1 MSGFIE
7 RQSRLRQ
14 LVDDLGF
21 ENRGEVS
28 IPARNPQFLEI
39 PSTLHPAV
47 RNELQLRLPDGM
59 YGHQAKAIRASLDGA
74 DVCVATPTASGKSL
88 IFMSVSAHTLKAD
101 PDAKVLALYPAR
113 ALIQDQFSKW
123 QSLLSPMGLKCVQI
137 DGGIP
142 VNKRAD
148 ILRSGRLVLMTPDVA
163 HAWMMSRL
171 HEKSIKE
178 FLSSIKIVVLD
189 EAHVYD
195 GVFGTNMAYF
205 IRRLQAVT
213 RVDRFIT
220 STATI
225 GDPEKFIENLVGR
238 RPIVFGPP
246 DDQGP
251 SPDKWLV
258 MAKPGGGDP
267 FEKTVSLLKA
277 VADTGLGRF
286 IAFADSRRMVEQLV
300 VVAERKESEH
310 GIVEA
315 DTDESE
321 TEPDDQ
327 PTGYGRI
334 LPYRAGYEDED
345 RTQIQRA
352 LTDGKLSGVVSTSAM
367 ELGIDIGEIDTVLL
381 LSTPPTMKSFWQ
393 RFGRAGRKNPGYCI
407 FVDTREAISN
417 KEENPLN
424 EYLRKP
430 VEPAWLYL
438 DNPYLQYSQAL
449 CAAQEYAE
457 YGDIHYDRFP
467 LRSLPEQFMQY
478 LENEI
483 NPVQGIPD
491 DLYPLKQR
499 AQSGAHYEFPIRS
512 GIEKNFSVKLK
523 GSSGEHRLG
532 TLTMAQAMREGYPGA
547 IYYYMAKPFRVVSF
561 NYRAAEISV
570 TKTKRW
576 TTRAD
581 SRCMVFPKFP
591 SGVILSKKSNIGF
604 LVEAGMQISERV
616 TGFIEKRGR
625 MQTPHTYDHES
636 PHSQKPITRYFET
649 TGVCWYFP
657 EKELV
662 SDSVAARL
670 HEAFC
675 ILCGVQQRDIG
686 YGMFHSRPSVY
697 WQSECQGM
705 SIYDNVHGSLRLTKQ
720 LHERFSDVVDL
731 AISLAIER
739 ESHQVPPVIEAL
751 RRLKHLSLECEFNDA
766 EETISISSE
775 DDDWIAVIDDDQ
787 NAVHVENSEEV
798 KVISHRF
805 TPQGL
810 MYELVSNR
818 PGVRWLA
825 KTALVRPIPGITKMI
840 RVNWVTGEKEPS

>member
-1 MSGFIE
+1 MSAFMDN
-7 RQSRLRQ
+7 QSRLRK

-28 IPARNPQFLEI
+28 ISARKPQFLDV
-39 PSTLHPAV
+39 PSNLHQIV
-47 RNELQLRLPDGM
+47 RNELRSRLPSGM
-59 YGHQAKAIRASLDGA
+59 YGHQAKAIQAALDGS

-88 IFMSVSAHTLKAD
+88 IFMSVSAHVLKAD
-101 PDAKVLALYPAR
+101 SNAKVLALYPAR

-123 QSLLSPMGLKCVQI
+123 QSLLAPMGLRCVQI
-137 DGGIP
+137 DGGVA
-142 VNKRAD
+142 VNERAEL
-148 ILRSGRLVLMTPDVA
+148 LRNGRLVLMTPDVA

-171 HEKSIKE
+171 HDEPIRE

-205 IRRLQAVT
+205 MRRLQAVT
-213 RVDRFIT
+213 RVDRFIS

-225 GDPEKFIENLVGR
+225 GDPEQFIGNLIGR
-238 RPIVFGPP
+238 RPTVFGPS

-267 FEKTVSLLKA
+267 FGKSVALLKA
-277 VADTGLGRF
+277 VADAGYGRF
-286 IAFADSRRMVEQLV
+286 IAFADSRRIVEQLV
-300 VVAERKESEH
+300 VIAERKESER
-310 GIVEA
+310 GVVEV
-315 DTDESE
+315 DNEESE
-321 TEPDDQ
+321 PEPSEHVIEH
-327 PTGYGRI
+327 GRI

-352 LTDGKLSGVVSTSAM
+352 LTEGRLSGVVSTSAM
-367 ELGIDIGEIDTVLL
+367 ELGIDIGEIDTVLM

-393 RFGRAGRKNPGYCI
+393 RFGRAGRKSPGYCI
-407 FVDTREAISN
+407 FIDTREVIN
-417 KEENPLN
+417 EEGNPL
-424 EYLRKP
+424 EEFLKKA

-457 YGDIHYDRFP
+457 YGGAQYNRVP
-467 LRSLPEQFMQY
+467 LRSLPEQFLQY
-478 LENEI
+478 LDNEI

-512 GIEKNFSVKLK
+512 GIEKNFAVKLR
-523 GSSGEHRLG
+523 GAPGEPRLG

-561 NYRAAEISV
+561 NYRTAEISV
-570 TKTKRW
+570 TRTRLW

-591 SGVILSKKSNIGF
+591 GGVIASRKSSIGF
-604 LVEAGMQISERV
+604 LVETGMQISERV

-625 MQTPHTYDHES
+625 TQTPHAYDHLS
-636 PHSQKPITRYFET
+636 PYSQKPITRYFET
-649 TGVCWYFP
+649 TGVCWLFP
-657 EKELV
+657 EKEVV
-662 SDSVAARL
+662 SDAVALRL

-675 ILCGVQQRDIG
+675 VLCGIQQRDIG
-686 YGMFHSRPSVY
+686 YGIFHCKPSPY
-697 WQSECQGM
+697 WQSECSGM

-720 LHERFSDVVDL
+720 LHERFPDVVELSITL
-731 AISLAIER
+731 ALER
-739 ESHQVPPVIEAL
+739 DNSHAPLVIEAL
-751 RRLKHLSLECEFNDA
+751 RRLKQLSSECEVNDPQ
-766 EETISISSE
+766 ESMRVSSE
-775 DDDWIAVIDDDQ
+775 SDDWVSVIDEDQ
-787 NAVHVENSEEV
+787 SAVHVENSEEV
-798 KVISHRF
+798 RVISHRF

-810 MYELVSNR
+810 MYELASNR
-818 PGVRWLA
+818 PGVRWLV
-825 KTALVRPIPGITKMI
+825 KTGLVRPIPGTTKMT
-840 RVNWVTGEKEPS
+840 RVNWVTGEKASS